1 MPLIAASGL
10 GLAIPI
16 VLILVCP
23 LMMVVMMRGM
33 HGGSGHGGH
42 GESKPKPREQM
53 TLDELKEARD
63 ELNAEI
69 GDRASTTRY
78 PPRV

>member
-1 MPLIAASGL
+1 MTLIAVSGV
-10 GLAIPI
+10 GLVIPLLF
-16 VLILVCP
+16 VLVCP

-33 HGGSGHGGH
+33 HSRGGEHGHD
-42 GESKPKPREQM
+42 ESKPREQM

-69 GDRASTTRY
+69 GDRAAASEY
-78 PPRV
+78 PRRV